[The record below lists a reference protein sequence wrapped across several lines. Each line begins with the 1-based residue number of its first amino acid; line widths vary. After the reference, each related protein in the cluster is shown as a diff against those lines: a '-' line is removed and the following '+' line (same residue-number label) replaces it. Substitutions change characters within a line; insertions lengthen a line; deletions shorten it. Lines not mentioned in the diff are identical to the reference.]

1 MNTQAP
7 SLSVSAPGRSHSRCQ
22 VHQERYNQENR
33 RYIHTSLGCFLFV
46 LNNEHQSAAKQWQY
60 SRHSGRGR
68 PSARTPHPLPW
79 PAGSAVST
87 GVLRADVTILAVFNR
102 GLGQEVANEV
112 DSLCKAGRQRRELIP
127 CFWPAMNHKGPPPG
141 PPEPQVFRLR
151 DAFSA
156 ALRGLRGPG
165 SALSSL
171 LQLCLSSPESDSE
184 TLSMAQLPRD
194 CCHTCCNPQDSR
206 MGLATVSSPASRS
219 TGLSVRNGKR
229 GKEPSSSDT
238 PSFEGNNLLGALHG
252 LQRRG
257 VWQPQQRDRSSEGVP
272 DTWGVCSL
280 SRQKV
285 WGSQLGRVWC
295 RWDTSSA
302 HLLQRQVLCL
312 LPGAPPSPL

>member
-127 CFWPAMNHKGPPPG
+127 CFWPAMNKGPPP
-141 PPEPQVFRLR
+141 PVPQSHRY
-151 DAFSA
+151 S
-156 ALRGLRGPG
+156 G
-165 SALSSL
+165 SEMPSQLLCGGCGAQVLHCLLSSS
-171 LQLCLSSPESDSE
+171 C
-184 TLSMAQLPRD
+184 A
-194 CCHTCCNPQDSR
+194 
-206 MGLATVSSPASRS
+206 SPAQNLIPRHSPWHS
-219 TGLSVRNGKR
+219 CPGTAVTHAV
-229 GKEPSSSDT
+229 T
-238 PSFEGNNLLGALHG
+238 PRTAEW
-252 LQRRG
+252 
-257 VWQPQQRDRSSEGVP
+257 V
-272 DTWGVCSL
+272 
-280 SRQKV
+280 
-285 WGSQLGRVWC
+285 
-295 RWDTSSA
+295 
-302 HLLQRQVLCL
+302 
-312 LPGAPPSPL
+312 